1 MNSTEI
7 DKAFLKILHL
17 LSMRYSQSYLKRE
30 IIFNEGD
37 IGQNI
42 YFILSGG
49 VHIFSDQGEFK
60 HTLCH
65 LTEGDVF
72 GEMAILNDLPRT
84 ASVESDPDCQLVV
97 LNRETFFSLVEKY
110 PILSL
115 KMLRLMAERM
125 RVMDSQIKEELG
137 YSSSTSV

>member
-1 MNSTEI
+1 MNSNDI
-7 DKAFLKILHL
+7 DKGFLKILHL
-17 LSMRYSQSYLKRE
+17 LSMRHSQSYQKRE
-30 IIFNEGD
+30 IIFKEGD

-42 YFILSGG
+42 YFVLSGG
-49 VHIFSDQGEFK
+49 VHIFSDQGKFK

-97 LNRETFFSLVEKY
+97 LNRELFFTLVEKY

-137 YSSSTSV
+137 YSTSTSI